1 MPVALTVAFVTDRE
15 EIELGLDYLQITELA
30 LTLVTCMLT
39 FGTGT
44 TNYLQGVVHLMLF
57 VSYIF
62 LIFDGGKLPEGSPT
76 GPDAPPPPPPM

>member
-1 MPVALTVAFVTDRE
+1 MWYGMVLCGAGMSCKVPVALTVAFLTNRE

-44 TNYLQGVVHLMLF
+44 TNYLQVC
-57 VSYIF
+57 
-62 LIFDGGKLPEGSPT
+62 
-76 GPDAPPPPPPM
+76 

>member
-1 MPVALTVAFVTDRE
+1 MVTVCVVWRCGAVACQVPVALTVAFLTNRE

-44 TNYLQGVVHLMLF
+44 TNYLQVC
-57 VSYIF
+57 
-62 LIFDGGKLPEGSPT
+62 
-76 GPDAPPPPPPM
+76 